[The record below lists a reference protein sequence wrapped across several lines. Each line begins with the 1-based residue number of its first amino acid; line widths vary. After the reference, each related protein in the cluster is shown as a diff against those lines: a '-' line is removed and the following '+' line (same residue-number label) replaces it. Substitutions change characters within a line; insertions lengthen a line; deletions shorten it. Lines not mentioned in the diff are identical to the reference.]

1 MINQANK
8 KKFIVSFLSL
18 LVLFIGIIM
27 LLYSPTNDLVTA
39 SAYDENIQLTQGCDH
54 TQQITP
60 YKRGS
65 TGTRSFSSSIW
76 IECTSSGTF
85 LLEIYCSVPV
95 TFTYYCYLV
104 DSNSSTTGDLLGSFG
119 SSTGKYNVE
128 LETGKYLYIS
138 LSSVSYSQN
147 YISSDLHI
155 ILPTSDPIQLSAP
168 VLEYISEYSLLS
180 WSSVSNASSYELQNV
195 NTGDIVYSGTLMQY
209 SYTATSNAT
218 TFQVRAVGAG
228 SSYSTSDWSNTV
240 TVQAQ
245 STDPI
250 QLTAPVLSY
259 DSSQNLLSWTA
270 TNDGGDYR
278 LYNETTGVIAAET
291 MYTSFTVTESGVY
304 KVKALGDGD
313 STEDSSWSNSVTV
326 DLSSTPIPLTA
337 PVLSFSSSSNLLS
350 WSYPDGTSFVDHAVV
365 VNSNGFSKQYST
377 SVSGFSPSES
387 GIYNVYLVAKS
398 GSGYS
403 DSAYSNSV
411 TVTLSS
417 PSSPTTLASPVLS
430 YDSSQNLLSWTV
442 TNDGGDYQLYNETTG
457 SIATETMLTDFYPS
471 VSGVYK
477 VKALGDG
484 DSTED
489 SAWSNTV
496 LVSVPESILSSPSLN
511 LSGKVLSWTSSG
523 AGITYE
529 VNNVTTGDTYTT
541 QSLTFTVS
549 VLGIYRVRATGDPG
563 SSWSNTVFVD
573 ISSGSDRYGLGY
585 NDGYAAGFSDGML
598 KASEGGGLRDL
609 FLSIGDVPLHVID
622 GLLGGAALEDV
633 FGFNLKTTFLTIL
646 VVLIIALLVRKFVG
660 L

>member
-1 MINQANK
+1 MTRANK
-8 KKFIVSFLSL
+8 KKVIVSLLFLL
-18 LVLFIGIIM
+18 ALFIGTIGAFFFSSIG
-27 LLYSPTNDLVTA
+27 SVEA
-39 SAYDENIQLTQGCDH
+39 SAFSLYVATPVLSYDRSTNTLNWRADAAALSYRIYLDGILITSAH
-54 TQQITP
+54 TNSYTP
-60 YKRGS
+60 TSEGVYQVS
-65 TGTRSFSSSIW
+65 TVV
-76 IECTSSGTF
+76 
-85 LLEIYCSVPV
+85 SVTNV
-95 TFTYYCYLV
+95 SHL
-104 DSNSSTTGDLLGSFG
+104 SNS
-119 SSTGKYNVE
+119 VE
-128 LETGKYLYIS
+128 
-138 LSSVSYSQN
+138 VRF
-147 YISSDLHI
+147 
-155 ILPTSDPIQLSAP
+155 
-168 VLEYISEYSLLS
+168 ISELS
-180 WSSVSNASSYELQNV
+180 
-195 NTGDIVYSGTLMQY
+195 
-209 SYTATSNAT
+209 
-218 TFQVRAVGAG
+218 
-228 SSYSTSDWSNTV
+228 
-240 TVQAQ
+240 
-245 STDPI
+245 
-250 QLTAPVLSY
+250 APVLSY

-291 MYTSFTVTESGVY
+291 MYTTFTVTESGVY

-313 STEDSSWSNSVTV
+313 STEDSPWSNTVTV
-326 DLSSTPIPLTA
+326 ELQSPEPIVLSA
-337 PVLSFSSSSNLLS
+337 PVLSYDSFQNLLS
-350 WSYPDGTSFVDHAVV
+350 WSYPDGTSFVDYAVV
-365 VNSNGFSKQYST
+365 ANSNGSSKQYST

-387 GIYNVYLVAKS
+387 GLYNVYLVAKS

-417 PSSPTTLASPVLS
+417 APDPSSPITLASPVLS
-430 YDSSQNLLSWTV
+430 YDSSQNLLSWTT

-477 VKALGDG
+477 VKAIGDG

-489 SAWSNTV
+489 SAWSNKV
-496 LVSVPESILSSPSLN
+496 SVSVPESILSSPSLN

-563 SSWSNTVFVD
+563 SGWSNTVFVD

-585 NDGYAAGFSDGML
+585 NDGYAAGLADGML

>member
-1 MINQANK
+1 MTRANK
-8 KKFIVSFLSL
+8 KNFIVSFLSL
-18 LVLFIGIIM
+18 LASFFSVIAVSLCQ
-27 LLYSPTNDLVTA
+27 PTRKTAFAKPIENDSLPV
-39 SAYDENIQLTQGCDH
+39 
-54 TQQITP
+54 P
-60 YKRGS
+60 
-65 TGTRSFSSSIW
+65 
-76 IECTSSGTF
+76 
-85 LLEIYCSVPV
+85 LLEFVY
-95 TFTYYCYLV
+95 
-104 DSNSSTTGDLLGSFG
+104 D
-119 SSTGKYNVE
+119 YN
-128 LETGKYLYIS
+128 
-138 LSSVSYSQN
+138 
-147 YISSDLHI
+147 
-155 ILPTSDPIQLSAP
+155 
-168 VLEYISEYSLLS
+168 LLS
-180 WSSVSNASSYELQNV
+180 WSTVSGATFYELRYATTLRQ
-195 NTGDIVYSGTLMQY
+195 VYSGTSTQY
-209 SYTATSNAT
+209 SYTPTSTATS
-218 TFQVRAVGAG
+218 FQVRAGNDTAV
-228 SSYSTSDWSNTV
+228 SSWSNTV
-240 TVQAQ
+240 TVQVQ

-278 LYNETTGVIAAET
+278 LYNETTGVIVAET
-291 MYTSFTVTESGVY
+291 MYTTFTVTESGVY

-337 PVLSFSSSSNLLS
+337 PVLSYSSSSNLLS

-365 VNSNGFSKQYST
+365 VNSNGSSKQYST

-387 GIYNVYLVAKS
+387 GIYNVYLVSKS

-411 TVTLSS
+411 TVTFSS
-417 PSSPTTLASPVLS
+417 APDPSSPTKLASPVLS
-430 YDSSQNLLSWTV
+430 YDSSQNLLSWTT

-563 SSWSNTVFVD
+563 SGWSNTVFVD

-585 NDGYAAGFSDGML
+585 NDGYAAGLADGML

>member
-1 MINQANK
+1 MTRANK
-8 KKFIVSFLSL
+8 KKFIVSFFSFLALFFSVIAVSL
-18 LVLFIGIIM
+18 QL
-27 LLYSPTNDLVTA
+27 PRKTA
-39 SAYDENIQLTQGCDH
+39 SAATVWA
-54 TQQITP
+54 
-60 YKRGS
+60 S
-65 TGTRSFSSSIW
+65 A
-76 IECTSSGTF
+76 
-85 LLEIYCSVPV
+85 
-95 TFTYYCYLV
+95 
-104 DSNSSTTGDLLGSFG
+104 
-119 SSTGKYNVE
+119 
-128 LETGKYLYIS
+128 
-138 LSSVSYSQN
+138 
-147 YISSDLHI
+147 
-155 ILPTSDPIQLSAP
+155 LPAP
-168 VLEYISEYSLLS
+168 LLEYIPESNILS
-180 WSSVSNASSYELQNV
+180 WSSVSNAVRYELQNV
-195 NTGDIVYSGTLMQY
+195 NTGDIVYSGTSMQY

-218 TFQVRAVGAG
+218 TFQVRAVGNNLF
-228 SSYSTSDWSNTV
+228 YSTSAWSNSV

-259 DSSQNLLSWTA
+259 DSLQNLLSWTA

-291 MYTSFTVTESGVY
+291 MYTTFTVTESGVY

-326 DLSSTPIPLTA
+326 DLSPTPIPLTA
-337 PVLSFSSSSNLLS
+337 PVLSYSSSSNLLS

-365 VNSNGFSKQYST
+365 VNSNGSSKQYST

-411 TVTLSS
+411 TVTFSS
-417 PSSPTTLASPVLS
+417 APDPSSPTKLASPVLS
-430 YDSSQNLLSWTV
+430 YDSSQNLLSWTA

-496 LVSVPESILSSPSLN
+496 SVSVPESISSSPLLN

-523 AGITYE
+523 TGITYE

-549 VLGIYRVRATGDPG
+549 VLGIYRVRAMGDPG
-563 SSWSNTVFVD
+563 SGWSNTVFVD

-585 NDGYAAGFSDGML
+585 NDGYAAGFADGML